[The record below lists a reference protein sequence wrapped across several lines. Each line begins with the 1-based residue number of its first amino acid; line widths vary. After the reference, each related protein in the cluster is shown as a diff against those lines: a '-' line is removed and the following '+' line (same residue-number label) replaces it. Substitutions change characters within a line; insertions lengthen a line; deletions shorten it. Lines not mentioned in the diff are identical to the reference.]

1 MKGYHEVAIAISFW
15 DNLSFFEIFYFKV
28 LLFLYLCFLIHYL
41 FRQDNE
47 RDRKE
52 GKNLDP
58 DDFSSSGFKRK
69 YINTLFYSLSLRI
82 LQFKWF
88 ASFYL
93 LLHSLA

>member
-1 MKGYHEVAIAISFW
+1 MKGCHEVAIAISFL

-28 LLFLYLCFLIHYL
+28 FLFLYLCFLIRCL

-47 RDRKE
+47 RDKKE
-52 GKNLDP
+52 GKNLDS

-69 YINTLFYSLSLRI
+69 YINTLFYSLFLRVF
-82 LQFKWF
+82 QFKWF

-93 LLHSLA
+93 LLHLLA